1 MKYCFT
7 DCVPVF
13 MRWCRHLF
21 IQDLF
26 LFFISETFSSCE
38 EKLFQGRDST
48 CGSTVLMFHP
58 LKIYQI
64 KAEVLHWCRTSPS
77 LLSQSNWAQWAGN
90 LSLIQPYLIVE
101 SAHICLLSLL
111 KYYLLCLPPSLSVTW
126 MVYCFPRRQLIFSFD
141 RSGIYHLKGFLQYI
155 PKLIPSVCPS
165 ICTTVF

>member
-1 MKYCFT
+1 MKSFLIHIGLSRFSHSIMHKKNSAT
-7 DCVPVF
+7 LIWNIASLIDCVPVF

-26 LFFISETFSSCE
+26 LFFSETFSSCE
-38 EKLFQGRDST
+38 EKLFRGRDST

-64 KAEVLHWCRTSPS
+64 KAEVLHWCRTPPS

-111 KYYLLCLPPSLSVTW
+111 KYYLLCLPPPLV
-126 MVYCFPRRQLIFSFD
+126 
-141 RSGIYHLKGFLQYI
+141 
-155 PKLIPSVCPS
+155 
-165 ICTTVF
+165 

>member
-21 IQDLF
+21 ITGLIP
-26 LFFISETFSSCE
+26 FFISETFSSCE
-38 EKLFQGRDST
+38 EKLFRGRDST

-64 KAEVLHWCRTSPS
+64 KAEVLHWCRTPPS

-90 LSLIQPYLIVE
+90 LSLIPHCWISTYLSFISSEVLF
-101 SAHICLLSLL
+101 IMP
-111 KYYLLCLPPSLSVTW
+111 PPSPIVTW

-141 RSGIYHLKGFLQYI
+141 RSGIYHLKGLLQYI

-165 ICTTVF
+165 ICTTFF

>member
-26 LFFISETFSSCE
+26 LF
-38 EKLFQGRDST
+38 LFQKRFLLAKKNYSEDGIPLAVVA
-48 CGSTVLMFHP
+48 TVLMFHP

-64 KAEVLHWCRTSPS
+64 KAEVLHWCRTPPS

-90 LSLIQPYLIVE
+90 LSIIPHCWISTYLSFIYSEVLF
-101 SAHICLLSLL
+101 IMP
-111 KYYLLCLPPSLSVTW
+111 PPSPIVTW
-126 MVYCFPRRQLIFSFD
+126 MVYCFPCRQLIFSFD
-141 RSGIYHLKGFLQYI
+141 RSGIYHLKGLLQYI
-155 PKLIPSVCPS
+155 PKWIPSVCPS
-165 ICTTVF
+165 ICTTFF